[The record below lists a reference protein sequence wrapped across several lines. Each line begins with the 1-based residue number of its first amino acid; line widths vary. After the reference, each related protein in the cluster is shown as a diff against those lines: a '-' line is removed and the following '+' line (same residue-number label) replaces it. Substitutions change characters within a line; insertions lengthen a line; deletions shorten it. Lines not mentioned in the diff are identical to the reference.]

1 MTSGEK
7 RILVRVNDMHRHMHT
22 RIVSVLMGLALLCG
36 SVAAHAQAWGLPDLM
51 HMLAKHKSANAT
63 FTEKKFIALMDQ
75 PLESAG
81 ELSYTAPDKLEK
93 RTLMPKA
100 ETMILDGDRLS
111 MQRAGRRRMSVSL
124 QSRPE
129 AAAFVESVRG
139 TMAGDLSALQ
149 KYYTLE
155 LAGRAEAWKLTLVP
169 TQPGMLKI
177 MSRIRIEGT
186 QDAITLIIF
195 DQADGDRSEMRIVA
209 VSAQQSA
216 P

>member
-1 MTSGEK
+1 MISGER
-7 RILVRVNDMHRHMHT
+7 RILVRTHKRMA
-22 RIVSVLMGLALLCG
+22 SVLMGMALLLV

-51 HMLAKHKSANAT
+51 QMLARHKVANAT

-93 RTLMPKA
+93 RTLTPKR
-100 ETMILDGDRLS
+100 ETMILDGDQLS
-111 MQRAGRRRMSVSL
+111 IQRAGRRRMSVSL

-139 TMAGDLSALQ
+139 TMSGDLNALQ

-155 LAGRAEAWKLTLVP
+155 LTGRADAWKLSLVP

-186 QDAITLIIF
+186 QDALTLIVF
-195 DQADGDRSEMRIVA
+195 DQADGDHSEMRIVA
-209 VSAQQSA
+209 VNA

>member
-1 MTSGEK
+1 MISGGR
-7 RILVRVNDMHRHMHT
+7 RILVRAHKRLA
-22 RIVSVLMGLALLCG
+22 SVLMGMALLFGC
-36 SVAAHAQAWGLPDLM
+36 VAAHAQAWGLPDLM
-51 HMLAKHKSANAT
+51 RMLARHKSANAT
-63 FTEKKFIALMDQ
+63 FTEKKFIAVMDQ

-93 RTLMPKA
+93 RTLTPKV
-100 ETMILDGDRLS
+100 EIMTLDGDQLS
-111 MQRAGRRRMSVSL
+111 VQRAGRRRMSVSL

-139 TMAGDLSALQ
+139 TMSGDLNALQ

-155 LAGRAEAWKLTLVP
+155 LSGRADAWKLALVP

-186 QDAITLIIF
+186 QDALTLIVF
-195 DQADGDRSEMRIVA
+195 DQADGDRSEMHIVA
-209 VSAQQSA
+209 ANS